1 MTRNLAQRIG
11 FAVVAIPLV
20 VGLVWWGGWPLA
32 AVLALLGALGAREVY
47 ALARRQGIAPLDGL
61 GLAAAAAIPLATY
74 WAKGSETR
82 WAEPVLLVGALWL
95 LALLVAAMRW
105 RGPEGRP
112 LPAVAVTVFGAL
124 YAAALP
130 SFLIAIRHGANAGVK
145 SWPLAALV
153 LFPLV
158 LTWICD
164 TAAMAAGNAIGGPK
178 LAPVLSPNKTWAGA
192 IGGFAAAVLAA
203 ILLGGWVLP
212 RVGLPLDVGRLALIG
227 AAVGVVAQVGD
238 VAESL
243 FKREAQVKDSS
254 SLIPGHGGVLD
265 RLDSLYFVLPVSAG
279 LFRLFGLV

>member
-1 MTRNLAQRIG
+1 MTRNLAQRIA

-32 AVLALLGALGAREVY
+32 GALALLGVLGTREVY
-47 ALARRQGIAPLDGL
+47 GLARRQGIMTLDLVGL
-61 GLAAAAAIPLATY
+61 IAAAAIPLATY
-74 WAKGSETR
+74 WAKGSEAH
-82 WAEPVLLVGALWL
+82 WAEPAIYAGALWL
-95 LALLVAAMRW
+95 LVLLVVAMRW
-105 RGPEGRP
+105 RGPERRP
-112 LPAVAVTVFGAL
+112 LPSVAVTVFGAL
-124 YAAALP
+124 YAAGLP

-153 LFPLV
+153 LLPLV

-164 TAAMAAGNAIGGPK
+164 TAAMAAGTALGGPK

-192 IGGFAAAVLAA
+192 IGGFSAAVVAA
-203 ILLGGWVLP
+203 VLLGGWVLP
-212 RVGLPLDVGRLALIG
+212 RVGLGLDVGRLVVIG

-243 FKREAQVKDSS
+243 FKREVHVKDSS

-265 RLDSLYFVLPVSAG
+265 RLDSLYFVVPVSAG

>member
-1 MTRNLAQRIG
+1 MTRNLAQRIA
-11 FAVVAIPLV
+11 FAVVAIPLA

-32 AVLALLGALGAREVY
+32 GVLALLGVLGAREVY
-47 ALARRQGIAPLDGL
+47 GLARRQGIDALEGM
-61 GLAAAAAIPLATY
+61 GLAAAALIPLATY
-74 WAKGSETR
+74 WVKGSETR
-82 WAEPVLLVGALWL
+82 WAEPTMYAAALWL
-95 LALLVAAMRW
+95 LALLVAAMR
-105 RGPEGRP
+105 RGPERRP
-112 LPAVAVTVFGAL
+112 LVSVSVTVFGAL
-124 YAAALP
+124 YASALP

-153 LFPLV
+153 LLPLA

-192 IGGFAAAVLAA
+192 IGGFLAAVVAA
-203 ILLGGWVLP
+203 VLLGGWVLP
-212 RVGLPLDVGRLALIG
+212 RVGLPLDAGRLVLVG

-243 FKREAQVKDSS
+243 FKREVQVKDSS
-254 SLIPGHGGVLD
+254 NLIPGHGGVLD